1 MKLLVG
7 LGNPGTRYQDT
18 RHNMG
23 FRVVDLLANKA
34 NVAVTRYHARSL
46 MAKFTWAGNTVLLAK
61 PQTYMNNS
69 GAAVR
74 CLIDY
79 YRIASHDLLVLY
91 DDLDLPPGRLRMRPK
106 GSTGGHNGVRS
117 IIDYLR
123 TDLFARLRIGIG
135 PVPEGMDGAEYVLSP
150 FTAEEAPLI
159 ERACL
164 AAVDASLLWIEFGI
178 EKAAARVNAPVG
190 GDTMK

>member
-1 MKLLVG
+1 LKLLVG

-69 GAAVR
+69 GAAVGA
-74 CLIDY
+74 LEID
-79 YRIASHDLLVLY
+79 LVE
-91 DDLDLPPGRLRMRPK
+91 
-106 GSTGGHNGVRS
+106 HNGGSCLYAESRRCCVR
-117 IIDYLR
+117 
-123 TDLFARLRIGIG
+123 
-135 PVPEGMDGAEYVLSP
+135 V
-150 FTAEEAPLI
+150 
-159 ERACL
+159 
-164 AAVDASLLWIEFGI
+164 
-178 EKAAARVNAPVG
+178 
-190 GDTMK
+190 